1 MRTAQEGERAG
12 GLTRGGHFGDKSPV
26 NRLRRTPRAAAIRIA
41 FVLMTAVSLPNA
53 TASEGRDSKSPAAA
67 EVEDA
72 IPEGGSLTGRE
83 IYERFL
89 ENKFRE
95 SYQELHVES
104 RDPGGNSQTTRFAIS
119 LQDHRDEQGNPDKG
133 VNAKMLVEV
142 SDPFDMR
149 HTAYLMIA
157 KEPGPDDE
165 FAYRP
170 SSRRVQRVDLKNT
183 SLLGT
188 DYTFNDIA
196 FQNIEDADYNRHPD
210 EVIDGIVVY
219 VVEANVKETIDVE
232 YHKTMSYLE
241 KEHYIPLRTRYW
253 DDHGVEVKE
262 MQAPAAKIRAFGDS
276 WVATES
282 TMKDLRQQTSS
293 SLYVD
298 DFDTAPKFHRKIFT
312 VSHLNKG
319 H

>member
-1 MRTAQEGERAG
+1 M
-12 GLTRGGHFGDKSPV
+12 
-26 NRLRRTPRAAAIRIA
+26 
-41 FVLMTAVSLPNA
+41 VLMTATFVSLPIA
-53 TASEGRDSKSPAAA
+53 TASERRDSNPPAAA
-67 EVEDA
+67 DVEEA

-89 ENKFRE
+89 ENKFTQ
-95 SYQELHVES
+95 SFQEMHVES

-119 LQDHRDEQGNPDKG
+119 LQDHRNKEGEATHG
-133 VNAKMLVEV
+133 INAKMLVQV

-157 KEPGPDDE
+157 KNPGPDDE

-188 DYTFNDIA
+188 DFTFNDIA
-196 FQNIEDADYNRHPD
+196 LQNIEDADYIRHPD
-210 EVIDGIVVY
+210 ETIDGTVVY
-219 VVEANVKETIDVE
+219 VVETNVKETIDIE

-262 MQAPAAKIRAFGDS
+262 MAAPVSKIRAFGET

-282 TMKDLRQQTSS
+282 TMTDLRQQTSS
-293 SLYVD
+293 SLYIDTV
-298 DFDTAPKFHRKIFT
+298 DTAPNFHEKIFT
-312 VSHLNKG
+312 VSQLSKG

>member
-1 MRTAQEGERAG
+1 VLVTA
-12 GLTRGGHFGDKSPV
+12 TC
-26 NRLRRTPRAAAIRIA
+26 
-41 FVLMTAVSLPNA
+41 VSLPHA
-53 TASEGRDSKSPAAA
+53 TASEATESNAPAAPAAPAAA

-89 ENKFRE
+89 ENKFTQ
-95 SYQELHVES
+95 SFQELHVKS
-104 RDPGGNSQTTRFAIS
+104 RDPGGNSQTTRFSIS
-119 LQDHRDEQGNPDKG
+119 LQDHRDEAGEATEG
-133 VNAKMLVEV
+133 VIAKMLVQV
-142 SDPFDMR
+142 TDPFDMR
-149 HTAYLMIA
+149 HSAYLMIT
-157 KEPGPDDE
+157 KDPGPDDE

-196 FQNIEDADYNRHPD
+196 FQNIEDADYHRHPD
-210 EVIDGIVVY
+210 ETIDGTEVY

-232 YHKTMSYLE
+232 YHKTISYLE

-262 MQAPAAKIRAFGDS
+262 MSAPASKIQAFGDA

-282 TMKDLRQQTSS
+282 TMRDLRQQTSS

-298 DFDTAPKFHRKIFT
+298 ALDTDPEFHQKIFT
-312 VSHLNKG
+312 VSQLSKG
-319 H
+319 R

>member
-1 MRTAQEGERAG
+1 MLWAALVFATG
-12 GLTRGGHFGDKSPV
+12 GVVSV
-26 NRLRRTPRAAAIRIA
+26 SAWAAADHPVA
-41 FVLMTAVSLPNA
+41 P
-53 TASEGRDSKSPAAA
+53 DSA
-67 EVEDA
+67 EVEEA

-89 ENKFRE
+89 DNKFRE
-95 SYQELHVES
+95 SFQELRVES
-104 RDPGGNSQTTRFAIS
+104 RDPGGNAQVTHFTIS
-119 LQDHRDEQGNPDKG
+119 LQDHRDEQGEPVEG

-170 SSRRVQRVDLKNT
+170 SSRRVQRVDLKST

-210 EVIDGIVVY
+210 ETIDGTEVY

-232 YHKTMSYLE
+232 YHRTISYLE

-262 MQAPAAKIRAFGDS
+262 MTASHSKIRSFGEA

-282 TMKDLRQQTSS
+282 TMTDLRQQTSS
-293 SLYVD
+293 SLFVVD
-298 DFDTAPKFHRKIFT
+298 VDTSPKFHKKIFT
-312 VSHLNKG
+312 VAQLEKG

>member
-1 MRTAQEGERAG
+1 M
-12 GLTRGGHFGDKSPV
+12 
-26 NRLRRTPRAAAIRIA
+26 
-41 FVLMTAVSLPNA
+41 SLPSA
-53 TASEGRDSKSPAAA
+53 TASEKPASAA
-67 EVEDA
+67 PAPSEVEEA
-72 IPEGGSLTGRE
+72 LPEGGSLTGRE

-89 ENKFRE
+89 ENKFTE
-95 SYQELHVES
+95 SFQELHVES
-104 RDPGGNSQTTRFAIS
+104 RDPGGNSQTTRFSIS
-119 LQDHRDEQGNPDKG
+119 LQDHRDEEGDPTEG
-133 VNAKMLVEV
+133 VNAKMRVNV
-142 SDPFDMR
+142 TDPFDMR

-157 KEPGPDDE
+157 NDPGPDDE

-196 FQNIEDADYNRHPD
+196 FQNIEDADYIRHPD
-210 EVIDGIVVY
+210 EVIDGTAVY
-219 VVEANVKETIDVE
+219 VVEANVKETVDVE
-232 YHKTMSYLE
+232 YHKTISYLE

-253 DDHGVEVKE
+253 DGHDVEVKE
-262 MQAPAAKIRAFGDS
+262 MTAPWSKIRAFGDA

-282 TMKDLRQQTSS
+282 TMRDLRQQTSS

-298 DFDTAPKFHRKIFT
+298 EMDTAPKFHEKIFR
-312 VSHLNKG
+312 VSQLSKG

>member
-1 MRTAQEGERAG
+1 MLLTAT
-12 GLTRGGHFGDKSPV
+12 L
-26 NRLRRTPRAAAIRIA
+26 
-41 FVLMTAVSLPNA
+41 VSLPISA
-53 TASEGRDSKSPAAA
+53 ASDRPASNPPAAA

-89 ENKFRE
+89 ENKFTE
-95 SYQELHVES
+95 SFQELHVLS
-104 RDPGGNSQTTRFAIS
+104 RDPGGNAQTTRFSIS
-119 LQDHRDEQGNPDKG
+119 LQDHRDENGNPTDG
-133 VNAKMLVEV
+133 VNAKMLVQV

-149 HTAYLMIA
+149 HTAYLMISN
-157 KEPGPDDE
+157 EPGPDDE

-196 FQNIEDADYNRHPD
+196 FQNIEDADYERHPD
-210 EVIDGIVVY
+210 EIIDGTVVY

-232 YHKTMSYLE
+232 YHKTISYLE

-262 MQAPAAKIRAFGDS
+262 MTAPESKIRAFGDT
-276 WVATES
+276 WVASES
-282 TMKDLRQQTSS
+282 TMTDLRQHTSS

-298 DFDTAPKFHRKIFT
+298 VVDTNPKFHEKIFT
-312 VSHLNKG
+312 VSQLSKG

>member
-1 MRTAQEGERAG
+1 
-12 GLTRGGHFGDKSPV
+12 
-26 NRLRRTPRAAAIRIA
+26 
-41 FVLMTAVSLPNA
+41 MTATFVSLPIA
-53 TASEGRDSKSPAAA
+53 TASERRDSNAPAAA
-67 EVEDA
+67 DVEEA

-89 ENKFRE
+89 ENKFTQ
-95 SYQELHVES
+95 SFQEMHVES

-119 LQDHRDEQGNPDKG
+119 LQDHRNEEGEATHG
-133 VNAKMLVEV
+133 VNAKMLVQV

-157 KEPGPDDE
+157 KNPGPDDE

-188 DYTFNDIA
+188 DFTFNDIA
-196 FQNIEDADYNRHPD
+196 LQNIEDADYIRHPD
-210 EVIDGIVVY
+210 ETIDGTVVY
-219 VVEANVKETIDVE
+219 VVEANVKETIDIE

-262 MQAPAAKIRAFGDS
+262 MAAPVSKIRAFGET

-282 TMKDLRQQTSS
+282 TMTDLRQQTSS
-293 SLYVD
+293 SLYIDTV
-298 DFDTAPKFHRKIFT
+298 DTAPNFHEKIFT
-312 VSHLNKG
+312 VSQLSKG

>member
-1 MRTAQEGERAG
+1 MKPIRNTPAKSLAIDRILPAALVLALSAFAPPTQAQ
-12 GLTRGGHFGDKSPV
+12 
-26 NRLRRTPRAAAIRIA
+26 
-41 FVLMTAVSLPNA
+41 
-53 TASEGRDSKSPAAA
+53 ASEKPDSATPAASDIEEA
-67 EVEDA
+67 L
-72 IPEGGSLTGRE
+72 PEGGSLTGRE

-89 ENKFRE
+89 DNKFKE
-95 SYQELHVES
+95 SFQALHVES
-104 RDPGGNSQTTRFAIS
+104 RDPGGNSQTTRFTIS
-119 LQDHRDEQGNPDKG
+119 LQDDRDDNGEPTDG

-142 SDPFDMR
+142 SEPFDLR

-157 KEPGPDDE
+157 KDPGPDDE

-188 DYTFNDIA
+188 DFTFNDIA
-196 FQNIEDADYNRHPD
+196 FQNIEDADYVRHPD
-210 EVIDGIVVY
+210 EVIDGIAVY
-219 VVEANVKETIDVE
+219 VVEANVKETVDVE
-232 YHKTMSYLE
+232 YHKTVSYLE

-253 DDHGVEVKE
+253 DGHGVEVKE
-262 MQAPAAKIRAFGDS
+262 MTAPGSKIRAFGDA

-298 DFDTAPKFHRKIFT
+298 ELDTNPNFHPKVFH
-312 VSHLNKG
+312 VSQLSKG
-319 H
+319 R